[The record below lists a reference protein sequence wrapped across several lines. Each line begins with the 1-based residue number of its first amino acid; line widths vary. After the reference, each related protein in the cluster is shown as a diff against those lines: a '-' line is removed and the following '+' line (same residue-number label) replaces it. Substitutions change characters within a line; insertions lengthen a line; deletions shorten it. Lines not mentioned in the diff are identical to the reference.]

1 MNKILIILFFFIS
14 SSLQALEF
22 SCDFEEV
29 HSNGTVN
36 QGLVLLKKDKLRY
49 EYLDNDLFI
58 IFVDG
63 AEIYILDKKKQKTK
77 NIKQNLEVIEII
89 MQLANQYP
97 DIKKSYNEKGV
108 KIKIENNQKDEF
120 IKRISI
126 DSKRARLSLYFKNC
140 ILDKPVNNI
149 FFKFDPV
156 FEYN

>member
-1 MNKILIILFFFIS
+1 MNKILIILSFFIS

-63 AEIYILDKKKQKTK
+63 AEIYIFDKKKQKTK

>member
-1 MNKILIILFFFIS
+1 MK
-14 SSLQALEF
+14 
-22 SCDFEEV
+22 
-29 HSNGTVN
+29 
-36 QGLVLLKKDKLRY
+36 
-49 EYLDNDLFI
+49 
-58 IFVDG
+58 
-63 AEIYILDKKKQKTK
+63 
-77 NIKQNLEVIEII
+77 
-89 MQLANQYP
+89 LANQYP

-140 ILDKPVNNI
+140 ILDKPINNI